1 MLSATTLRKASVRQ
15 RHHAKFPADW
25 SNHCRDSTIFG
36 FYRMAAVAILDFK
49 NFKFVTFG
57 MVKSVEL
64 RHYVKFRGD
73 RPDRCL
79 DMAILWFF

>member
-1 MLSATTLRKASVRQ
+1 
-15 RHHAKFPADW
+15 
-25 SNHCRDSTIFG
+25 
-36 FYRMAAVAILDFK
+36 
-49 NFKFVTFG
+49 

-79 DMAILWFF
+79 DMAILWVF